1 MKIVKKYADTKKRD
15 KRNPDDIIYI
25 VVQSFKNN
33 DTSHYHVVD
42 GNVIQVLPDCCIS
55 DSVNGGKLNK
65 LGVYHGICTR
75 LNSISIGIKDFP
87 DDDDIKI
94 CRDLI
99 LTIKQRY
106 KIKDENIIRQLD
118 ITGELSPEKW
128 FDRDKWEDD
137 VLQCLKILK
146 DN

>member
-1 MKIVKKYADTKKRD
+1 MKIIKNYADTKKRD

-75 LNSISIGIKDFP
+75 FNSISIGIKDYP
-87 DDDDIKI
+87 DDEDIEI
-94 CRDLI
+94 CKHLI
-99 LTIKQRY
+99 MTIRQRY
-106 KIKDENIIRQLD
+106 KISDNNIIRQLD
-118 ITGELSPEKW
+118 VTGEINPEIW
-128 FDRDKWEDD
+128 YDADRWNNDIKQSIKSIIED
-137 VLQCLKILK
+137 
-146 DN
+146 